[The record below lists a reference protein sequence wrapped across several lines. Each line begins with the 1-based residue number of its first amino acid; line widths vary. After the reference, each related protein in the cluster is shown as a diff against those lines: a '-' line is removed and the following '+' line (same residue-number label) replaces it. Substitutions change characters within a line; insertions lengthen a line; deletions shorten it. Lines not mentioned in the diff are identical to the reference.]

1 MDFDKIAV
9 FLYCATLNHFLA
21 DFLSHRKKKGAFI
34 VLHCF
39 LYAIL
44 FIPLFWWLGVNFWWL
59 LLLFFSHLAIDSQ
72 WKRLL
77 SLFDDQTKGQEKLS
91 QTSLIIFTTGL
102 DQVLH
107 LLMLVV
113 IAISTF

>member
-9 FLYCATLNHFLA
+9 FFYCATLNHFLA

-34 VLHCF
+34 FLHCF
-39 LYAIL
+39 LYAML
-44 FIPLFWWLGVNFWWL
+44 FMPLFWWLGVNLLWL
-59 LLLFFSHLAIDSQ
+59 FLLFSSHLAIDSQ

-77 SLFDDQTKGQEKLS
+77 SFFNNQTKEQEKLS
-91 QTSLIIFTTGL
+91 QTTLIIFTVGL

-107 LLMLVV
+107 LSMLVV
-113 IAISTF
+113 IAFTF